1 MRIMVGMGVLTRV
14 LRSLGGEE
22 ALDRL
27 AQLPGSDLTTVLL
40 ALMRR
45 RAAALSGPD
54 VLRQYRSDRFV
65 APAEVPFDVLR
76 ATEDRLL
83 RALPSSFSVVG
94 LAPVMPLGT
103 CSAVAELDQNNVLS
117 TIRGTEVAADP
128 TNALALEAAVR
139 RQTTADYVR
148 LAAVQ
153 RVVRAQ
159 LFEGAGRF
167 AHFTLFAAV
176 SAGRDRGSLAFERQ
190 HFLEHLAYLRE
201 ACGDV
206 EVRVTVLDPRF
217 EVLRGDLPADP
228 SRTTGY
234 YQGLCF
240 KVFRDGVEIGDGGFV
255 DWTQRLLGNRKER
268 LLITGV
274 GVDRLAMELGQRSA

>member
-1 MRIMVGMGVLTRV
+1 MSALTRV
-14 LRSLGGEE
+14 LRKLGGDD

-27 AQLPGSDLTTVLL
+27 ERLPGSDLTTLLL

-45 RAAALSGPD
+45 RVDAVSAPE
-54 VLRQYRSDRFV
+54 VLRRYREDRFV
-65 APAEVPFDVLR
+65 APADVPFDVLR
-76 ATEDRLL
+76 AAEDRLL
-83 RALPSSFSVVG
+83 AALPPAFSVLG
-94 LAPVMPLGT
+94 LAPVAPFGT
-103 CSAVAELDQNNVLS
+103 CAAVAAVDQNNVVS
-117 TIRGTEVAADP
+117 TVRGNEVAADP

-139 RQTTADYVR
+139 RQSGPDDVR

-159 LFEGAGRF
+159 RFEGAGRF
-167 AHFTLFAAV
+167 AHFTLFGAV

-190 HFLEHLAYLRE
+190 HFAEHMDFLRA
-201 ACGDV
+201 ACGDI

-217 EVLRGDLPADP
+217 EVLRGALPAAP
-228 SRTTGY
+228 SRHTGY
-234 YQGLCF
+234 YKGLCF

-268 LLITGV
+268 LLISGI
-274 GVDRLAMELGQRSA
+274 GVDRLATT

>member
-1 MRIMVGMGVLTRV
+1 MWTMVGMGVMTRV
-14 LRSLGGEE
+14 LRALGGEE

-27 AQLPGSDLTTVLL
+27 ARLPGSDLTTVLL

-45 RAAALSGPD
+45 RAGALSGPD
-54 VLRQYRSDRFV
+54 VLRRYRSDRFV
-65 APAEVPFDVLR
+65 APADVPFEVLR
-76 ATEDRLL
+76 AAEDRLL
-83 RALPSSFSVVG
+83 AALPRSFSVLG
-94 LAPVMPLGT
+94 LSPVMPLGT
-103 CSAVAELDQNNVLS
+103 CSAVAEMDQNNVLS
-117 TIRGTEVAADP
+117 TIRGTEVAADT

-139 RQTTADYVR
+139 RQAARDDVR

-159 LFEGAGRF
+159 RFAGSGRF

-190 HFLEHLAYLRE
+190 HFAEHVAFLRE

-206 EVRVTVLDPRF
+206 EVRVTVLDPQF
-217 EVLRGDLPADP
+217 EVVRGDLPADP
-228 SRTTGY
+228 SRRTGY

-240 KVFRDGVEIGDGGFV
+240 KVFRGGVEIGDGGFT
-255 DWTQRLLGNRKER
+255 DWTQRLTGNRKER
-268 LLITGV
+268 LLISGV
-274 GVDRLAMELGQRSA
+274 GVDRVATT

>member
-1 MRIMVGMGVLTRV
+1 MVGMGVLARV

-22 ALDRL
+22 ALERL
-27 AQLPGSDLTTVLL
+27 AALPGSDLTSVLL

-45 RAAALSGPD
+45 RAGALSGPD

-65 APAEVPFDVLR
+65 APSAVPFEVLR

-83 RALPSSFSVVG
+83 AALPPAFSVLA
-94 LAPVMPLGT
+94 LAPVAPLGT
-103 CSAVAELDQNNVLS
+103 CSAVAEVDQNNVVS
-117 TIRGTEVAADP
+117 TVRGTEVAADP

-139 RQTTADYVR
+139 RQAGADDVR

-159 LFEGAGRF
+159 LFSGEGRF

-190 HFLEHLAYLRE
+190 HFVEHISFLRE

-217 EVLRGDLPADP
+217 EVVRGDLPADP
-228 SRTTGY
+228 SRSTGY
-234 YQGLCF
+234 YRGLCF

-255 DWTQRLLGNRKER
+255 DWTQRLTGNRKER
-268 LLITGV
+268 LLISGV
-274 GVDRLAMELGQRSA
+274 GVDRLAVELDQRSA

>member
-1 MRIMVGMGVLTRV
+1 MGVLTRV
-14 LRSLGGEE
+14 LRTLGGEE

-27 AQLPGSDLTTVLL
+27 AGLPGSDLTTVLL

-45 RAAALSGPD
+45 RANALSGPD

-65 APAEVPFDVLR
+65 APADVPFGVLR
-76 ATEDRLL
+76 AAEDGLL
-83 RALPSSFSVVG
+83 AALPPSFSVLG
-94 LAPVMPLGT
+94 LAPVAPLGT
-103 CSAVAELDQNNVLS
+103 CSAVAEMDQNNVLS

-139 RQTTADYVR
+139 RQSGPDDVR

-159 LFEGAGRF
+159 LFSGAGRF

-190 HFLEHLAYLRE
+190 HFAEHIAFLRE
-201 ACGDV
+201 ACGDI

-217 EVLRGDLPADP
+217 EVVRGDLPADP
-228 SRTTGY
+228 SRRTGY

-240 KVFRDGVEIGDGGFV
+240 KVFRNGVEIGDGGFV
-255 DWTQRLLGNRKER
+255 DWTQRLMGNRKER
-268 LLITGV
+268 LLISGV
-274 GVDRLAMELGQRSA
+274 GVDRFATT

>member
-1 MRIMVGMGVLTRV
+1 MGALSRV

-22 ALDRL
+22 ALERL
-27 AQLPGSDLTTVLL
+27 ARLPGSDLTTVLL

-45 RAAALSGPD
+45 RAGTLSGPD

-65 APAEVPFDVLR
+65 APASVPFPVLR
-76 ATEDRLL
+76 AAEDRLL
-83 RALPSSFSVVG
+83 AALPPSFSVLG
-94 LAPVMPLGT
+94 LAPVAPLGT
-103 CSAVAELDQNNVLS
+103 CSAVAEMDQNNVLS

-139 RQTTADYVR
+139 RQTGPSDVR
-148 LAAVQ
+148 LATVQ

-176 SAGRDRGSLAFERQ
+176 SAGRDRGSLAFERH
-190 HFLEHLAYLRE
+190 HFHEHLDFLRE

-206 EVRVTVLDPRF
+206 EIRVTVLDPRF
-217 EVLRGDLPADP
+217 EVVRGDLPTDP
-228 SRTTGY
+228 SRRTGY
-234 YQGLCF
+234 YKGLCY
-240 KVFRDGVEIGDGGFV
+240 KVFLDGVEIGDGGFV
-255 DWTQRLLGNRKER
+255 DWTQTLLGNRKER
-268 LLITGV
+268 LLITGI
-274 GVDRLAMELGQRSA
+274 GVDRLSQLVRTDHRSA

>member
-1 MRIMVGMGVLTRV
+1 MSALTRV
-14 LRSLGGEE
+14 LRALGSSD

-27 AQLPGSDLTTVLL
+27 ARLPGSDLTTLLL

-45 RAAALSGPD
+45 RASGLTGPD

-65 APAEVPFDVLR
+65 APASIPFDVLR
-76 ATEDRLL
+76 AAEDKLL
-83 RALPSSFSVVG
+83 HALPPSFSVLG
-94 LAPVMPLGT
+94 LAPVAPLGT
-103 CSAVAELDQNNVLS
+103 CSAVAEQDQNNVLS
-117 TIRGTEVAADP
+117 TTRGTEVAADP
-128 TNALALEAAVR
+128 TNALALEAALR
-139 RQTTADYVR
+139 RQSGPDDVQ

-167 AHFTLFAAV
+167 AHFTLFAVV

-190 HFLEHLAYLRE
+190 HFAEHMAFLRS
-201 ACGDV
+201 ACGDDV

-217 EVLRGDLPADP
+217 EVVRGSFPADP
-228 SRTTGY
+228 SRQTGY
-234 YQGLCF
+234 YKGLCY
-240 KVFRDGVEIGDGGFV
+240 KVYLHGEEIGDGGFV

-268 LLITGV
+268 LLISGV
-274 GVDRLAMELGQRSA
+274 GVDRLATL

>member
-1 MRIMVGMGVLTRV
+1 MVGMGVLTRV
-14 LRSLGGEE
+14 LRSLGGQE

-45 RAAALSGPD
+45 RASALSGPD

-65 APAEVPFDVLR
+65 APVEVPFDVLR

-103 CSAVAELDQNNVLS
+103 CSAVAEMDQNNVLS
-117 TIRGTEVAADP
+117 TIRGTEVMADP
-128 TNALALEAAVR
+128 TNGLALEAAVR
-139 RQTTADYVR
+139 RQTAADDVR

-190 HFLEHLAYLRE
+190 HFLEHLAFLRE
-201 ACGDV
+201 ACGDI

-217 EVLRGDLPADP
+217 EALRGDLPADP

-268 LLITGV
+268 LLISGV
-274 GVDRLAMELGQRSA
+274 GVDRLATL

>member
-1 MRIMVGMGVLTRV
+1 MVRVGVLTRV

-45 RAAALSGPD
+45 RASALSGPD

-65 APAEVPFDVLR
+65 APSEVPFDVLR
-76 ATEDRLL
+76 AAEDRLL

-103 CSAVAELDQNNVLS
+103 CSAVAEMDQNNVLS
-117 TIRGTEVAADP
+117 TIRGTEVMADP

-139 RQTTADYVR
+139 RQAVADDVR

-176 SAGRDRGSLAFERQ
+176 SAGRDRGSLAFERR
-190 HFLEHLAYLRE
+190 HFLEHLAFLRE
-201 ACGDV
+201 ACGDI

-217 EVLRGDLPADP
+217 EALRGDLPADP

-268 LLITGV
+268 LLISGV
-274 GVDRLAMELGQRSA
+274 GVDRLATL

>member
-1 MRIMVGMGVLTRV
+1 MGVLMRV
-14 LRSLGGEE
+14 LRTLGED

-27 AQLPGSDLTTVLL
+27 DGLSGSDLTTLLL

-45 RAAALSGPD
+45 RAGALSGPD
-54 VLRQYRSDRFV
+54 VLRRYRSDRFV
-65 APAEVPFDVLR
+65 APSSVPFGVLR

-83 RALPSSFSVVG
+83 GALPSSFDVVG
-94 LAPVMPLGT
+94 LAPVVPLGT
-103 CSAVAELDQNNVLS
+103 CSAVAEMDQNNVLS
-117 TIRGTEVAADP
+117 TIRGTEVAADV

-139 RQTTADYVR
+139 RTGSDVR

-159 LFEGAGRF
+159 RFDGAGQF
-167 AHFTLFAAV
+167 AHFTLFGAV
-176 SAGRDRGSLAFERQ
+176 SAGRDRGSLAFERE
-190 HFLEHLAYLRE
+190 HFAEHLSFLRE

-217 EVLRGDLPADP
+217 EVLRGDLPANP
-228 SRTTGY
+228 SRQTGY

-240 KVFRDGVEIGDGGFV
+240 KVLRDGVEIGDGGFV

-268 LLITGV
+268 LLICGV
-274 GVDRLAMELGQRSA
+274 GVDRLATL

>member
-1 MRIMVGMGVLTRV
+1 MRIMVGMSVLTRV
-14 LRSLGGEE
+14 LRSLGGED

-27 AQLPGSDLTTVLL
+27 AGLSGSDLTSVLL

-45 RAAALSGPD
+45 RADALSGPD
-54 VLRQYRSDRFV
+54 VLRQYKADRFV
-65 APAEVPFDVLR
+65 APTEVPFDVLR
-76 ATEDRLL
+76 TAEDRLL
-83 RALPSSFSVVG
+83 AALPPSFSVVG

-103 CSAVAELDQNNVLS
+103 CSAVAEMDQNNVLS

-139 RQTTADYVR
+139 RQSGPDDVR

-159 LFEGAGRF
+159 LFSGAGRF

-190 HFLEHLAYLRE
+190 HFAEHIAFLRE

-217 EVLRGDLPADP
+217 EVVRGDLPADP
-228 SRTTGY
+228 SRRTGY
-234 YQGLCF
+234 YQGLCY

-255 DWTQRLLGNRKER
+255 DWTQRLTGNRKER
-268 LLITGV
+268 LLISGV
-274 GVDRLAMELGQRSA
+274 GVDRFATL